1 MSILAGLLGCIG
13 VLGVAG
19 VLERLARDRA
29 RRAVHVRVHVN
40 GTRGKSTVTRMI
52 WAALREAGVPAVAKT
67 TGTAPRLL
75 LPDGSERPIVR
86 RAPAS
91 IREQLWLLRRAR
103 RAGARA
109 VVAECMAV
117 DPSLQWTS
125 EHDMI
130 DATVGVITNTRTDH
144 LESMGGTREEIAH
157 SLANSI
163 PRGGV
168 LVLGDAD
175 FADVFRERAAALGTR
190 VVLTGPVSLEAEETS
205 APPRGDVNRENEATA
220 LAVCRELG
228 IDESTALRG
237 IRRAP
242 RDPGSATGGALAVRG
257 RSVGWLDATAAN
269 DPESFD
275 TIVSDGERVVQS
287 PLLEFLPHE
296 STAPAHESPARP
308 GSDGRA
314 AVPGSPLSGH
324 GTGALLVV
332 YNHRADRPLRLEAF
346 AQASRR
352 FRQAHQVLITGD
364 VPAWTSMRRLGPLC
378 PRVPFEVVPRKRVAA
393 ALAHLLAGG
402 RMPFDHV
409 VFAGN
414 TKALDVGQVLAE
426 LAALIGDRAIA
437 PMGGGTPL

>member
-1 MSILAGLLGCIG
+1 
-13 VLGVAG
+13 
-19 VLERLARDRA
+19 
-29 RRAVHVRVHVN
+29 
-40 GTRGKSTVTRMI
+40 MI
-52 WAALREAGVPAVAKT
+52 WAALCEAGVPAVAKT

-75 LPDGSERPIVR
+75 LPDGSECPVVR

-130 DATVGVITNTRTDH
+130 GATVGVITNVRTDH
-144 LESMGGTREEIAH
+144 LESMGRTREEIAH

-175 FADVFRERAAALGTR
+175 FADVFRRRASALGSR
-190 VVLTGPVSLEAEETS
+190 VVLATPAPIEAAETTAGHHAVVS
-205 APPRGDVNRENEATA
+205 GQNEATA
-220 LAVCRELG
+220 LAACRELG
-228 IDESTALRG
+228 IDEPAALRG
-237 IRRAP
+237 IRRSP
-242 RDPGSATGGALAVRG
+242 RDPGFATRGELAVRG
-257 RSVGWLDATAAN
+257 RGVGWLDATAAN

-275 TIVSDGERVVQS
+275 AIVADAEDEAPTTTS
-287 PLLEFLPHE
+287 PRPIRRPE
-296 STAPAHESPARP
+296 S
-308 GSDGRA
+308 
-314 AVPGSPLSGH
+314 
-324 GTGALLVV
+324 LLVV

-346 AQASRR
+346 ARASRR

-364 VPAWTSMRRLGPLC
+364 VPAWTSTRGLGRLC
-378 PRVPFEVVPRKRVAA
+378 PGVPFEVVPRKRVAA
-393 ALAHLLAGG
+393 ALANLLAGE
-402 RMPFDHV
+402 RAAFDRV

-414 TKALDVGQVLAE
+414 TRGFDAGRAIAE
-426 LAALIGDRAIA
+426 LASSIRDEAVPAA
-437 PMGGGTPL
+437 GTEEPL